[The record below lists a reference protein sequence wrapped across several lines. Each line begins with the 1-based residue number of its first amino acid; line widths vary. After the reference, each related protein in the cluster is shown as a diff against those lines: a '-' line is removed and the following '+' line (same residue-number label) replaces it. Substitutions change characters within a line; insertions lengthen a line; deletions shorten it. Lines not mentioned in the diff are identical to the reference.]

1 MDSVSPITS
10 NPSTTNQVRISDSNS
25 STVDY
30 DAFLTLLVTQL
41 RNQDPTEPTDN
52 AELMAQLASF
62 SSVEQQVQINE
73 KLEALISSN
82 VLGDASSLIG
92 KTVTSPDGTVTGKVS
107 SIIIAS
113 DGVVAELEDGTR
125 LAISP
130 GTVITDPGSSSQSPA
145 ESEAENS
152 DSGDPVAA

>member
-1 MDSVSPITS
+1 MDSVAAVS
-10 NPSTTNQVRISDSNS
+10 NIGVSSNTVQVSNTNS

-30 DAFLTLLVTQL
+30 DAFLSLLVAQL
-41 RNQDPTEPTDN
+41 KNQDPTEPTDN

-73 KLEALISSN
+73 KLDALISSN
-82 VLGDASSLIG
+82 VLGDASSIIG

-125 LAISP
+125 VAILP
-130 GTVITDPGSSSQSPA
+130 GTVITDPDPETQSTPEPA
-145 ESEAENS
+145 TT
-152 DSGDPVAA
+152 